1 MNKDNLEIKKTLFSA
16 FENHKKENFI
26 GAKKLYKKILKS
38 DPNYF
43 DAIFLLG
50 TLLIQMKNFD
60 EAINLLKK
68 AILIQPG
75 YGDAHHNLGLAFVEI
90 KEFNLAIPH
99 TQKAIQLEPNNVEAY
114 NNLGNIFKELRDFKK
129 SKACYEKAIQIKPN
143 FAKAKNNLGNI
154 LKEQGELTEAM
165 NCYKEVIKIEPKQ
178 ANAHYNLAVLFKV
191 LGDFENTIKSFQ
203 EVIKYEPKNLIAIY
217 ELSNLKK
224 NFLDNN
230 LKDKINRILTDDE
243 CNYENRAYGN
253 FLLAKYELENKN
265 YESEFDYL
273 LKGHSNFFKSELKKF
288 NKGIK
293 YWLDELPKNKELI
306 NYNKENKKI
315 KEIEHEIRPIFIIG
329 FPRCGS
335 TLVEKIIASSNQY
348 IPIGEETNIL
358 TSFVGEK
365 LNKNKSLNSDI
376 ENDRTILFKE
386 YKNKKLI
393 EKKSNYIFTDK
404 SLDNFF
410 YIDIIKKIFPNAK
423 VINCKRNPTSSIM
436 SLLKTI
442 LRDVTWAHNI
452 DHIFKFFDIYYKMIE
467 NFKKIFPNYI
477 YELEYEKFVKDPEF
491 EAKKL
496 ISFCNLK
503 WNNKCLEFYK
513 RKDLISKTASN
524 VQIRNAV
531 YTDSIN
537 KYLPYSEFLK
547 KHGKKYSWFN

>member
-1 MNKDNLEIKKTLFSA
+1 MNKKNLEIKKNLFLA
-16 FENHKKENFI
+16 FENHKKENFVT
-26 GAKKLYKKILKS
+26 AKKIYKKILKS

-60 EAINLLKK
+60 EAISLLKK
-68 AILIQPG
+68 AILIQPS
-75 YGDAHHNLGLAFVEI
+75 YGGAHYNLGLAFVEI

-143 FAKAKNNLGNI
+143 FVKAKNNLGNI
-154 LKEQGELTEAM
+154 LKEQGKLTEAM

-217 ELSNLKK
+217 ELSNFQKK
-224 NFLDNN
+224 ILDND
-230 LKDKINRILTDDE
+230 LKDKIKSILTDGGR
-243 CNYENRAYGN
+243 NYENYAYGN
-253 FLLAKYELENKN
+253 FLLSKYELENKN
-265 YESEFDYL
+265 YKKEFNYL
-273 LKGHSNFFKSELKKF
+273 LKGHENFFKSELKKF

-306 NYNKENKKI
+306 NYNKENKEI
-315 KEIEHEIRPIFIIG
+315 KKIEHEIKPIFIIG

-358 TSFVGEK
+358 TSFVGKK

-376 ENDRTILFKE
+376 ENDRSILFEE

-452 DHIFKFFDIYYKMIE
+452 DHIFKFFDIYYKMTE
-467 NFKKIFPNYI
+467 NFKKTFPNYI
-477 YELEYEKFVKDPEF
+477 YELEYEKFVENPES

-503 WNNKCLEFYK
+503 WNKKCLEFYK

-537 KYLPYSEFLK
+537 KYLPYREFLK
-547 KHGKKYSWFN
+547 KYGKKYSWFN

>member
-1 MNKDNLEIKKTLFSA
+1 MNKKNLEIKKNLFLA
-16 FENHKKENFI
+16 FENHKKENFVT
-26 GAKKLYKKILKS
+26 AKKIYKKILKS

-60 EAINLLKK
+60 EAISLLKK
-68 AILIQPG
+68 AILIQPS
-75 YGDAHHNLGLAFVEI
+75 YGGAHYNLGLAFVEI

-143 FAKAKNNLGNI
+143 FVKAKNNLGNI
-154 LKEQGELTEAM
+154 LKEQGKLTEAM

-217 ELSNLKK
+217 ELSNFQKK
-224 NFLDNN
+224 ILDND
-230 LKDKINRILTDDE
+230 LKDKIKSILTDGGR
-243 CNYENRAYGN
+243 NYENYAYGN
-253 FLLAKYELENKN
+253 FLLSKYELENKN
-265 YESEFDYL
+265 YKKEFNYL
-273 LKGHSNFFKSELKKF
+273 LKGHENFFKSELKKF

-306 NYNKENKKI
+306 NYNKENKEI
-315 KEIEHEIRPIFIIG
+315 KKIEHEIKPIFIIG

-358 TSFVGEK
+358 TSFVGKK

-376 ENDRTILFKE
+376 ENDRSILFEE

-410 YIDIIKKIFPNAK
+410 YIGIIKKIFPNAK

-452 DHIFKFFDIYYKMIE
+452 VHIFKFFDIYYKMTE
-467 NFKKIFPNYI
+467 NFKKTFPNYI
-477 YELEYEKFVKDPEF
+477 YELEYEKFVENPES

-503 WNNKCLEFYK
+503 WNKKCLEFYK

-537 KYLPYSEFLK
+537 KYLPYREFLK
-547 KHGKKYSWFN
+547 KYGKKYSWFN